1 MTMTR
6 AIFTPQDDYNP
17 IPVNEHTMPDPWMVE
32 KAREA
37 LRRDNPQE
45 RTQSGVLPR

>member
-37 LRRDNPQE
+37 LRRNAGQE
-45 RTQSGVLPR
+45 QQTTGATT